1 MDANNT
7 NYFVISATV
16 SAELYKAMRVA
27 KDISLTASNA
37 RALALRAGQSA
48 AGFRAITDFID
59 QLATVT
65 VKSSNTINQLACKLS
80 RTASESVRANDALT
94 RFGTVQR
101 RAASSPYIE
110 SLDSALRQTQA
121 EMTALQK
128 EFDQQVYLLQAE
140 LETIAKELRTATVL
154 SAMSRIEASQT
165 SAEFSEQLDVVA
177 SNVAAAATSI
187 QRHVQRS
194 QALFTNLIRN

>member
-1 MDANNT
+1 MDANNA

-27 KDISLTASNA
+27 KDIALTASNA

-65 VKSSNTINQLACKLS
+65 VKSSNTINQLACQLS
-80 RTASESVRANDALT
+80 RLAVESVRANDALT
-94 RFGTVQR
+94 RFGIVQR
-101 RAASSPYIE
+101 KASSAIHIQ
-110 SLDSALRQTQA
+110 SLDPALRQTQA
-121 EMTALQK
+121 EKTVLQR
-128 EFDQQVYLLQAE
+128 EFDHQVYLLQAE

-177 SNVAAAATSI
+177 SNVAAAAISI

-194 QALFTNLIRN
+194 QALFLNFTRN

>member
-1 MDANNT
+1 MDANNA

-27 KDISLTASNA
+27 KDIALTASNA

-65 VKSSNTINQLACKLS
+65 VKSSNTINQLACQLS
-80 RTASESVRANDALT
+80 RLAVESVRANEALT
-94 RFGTVQR
+94 RFGIVQR
-101 RAASSPYIE
+101 KASSAIHIQ
-110 SLDSALRQTQA
+110 SLDPALRQTQA
-121 EMTALQK
+121 EKTVLQR
-128 EFDQQVYLLQAE
+128 EFDHQVYLLQAE

-177 SNVAAAATSI
+177 SNVAAAAISI

-194 QALFTNLIRN
+194 QALFSNFTRN